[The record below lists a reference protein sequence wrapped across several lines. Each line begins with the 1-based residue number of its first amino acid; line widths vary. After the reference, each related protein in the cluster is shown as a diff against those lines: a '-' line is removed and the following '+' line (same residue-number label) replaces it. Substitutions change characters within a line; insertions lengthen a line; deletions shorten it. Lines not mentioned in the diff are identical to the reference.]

1 MANWDLKIKP
11 KSTVHTSSGILQ
23 IFIEY
28 QLHGCLERPVSFHNI
43 IESFPGLVAAPKLL
57 HERRSSLLLPHL
69 PHVFCSTE
77 PTDLAATVSLAHS
90 YQAQDDTETVTW
102 LGSG

>member
-1 MANWDLKIKP
+1 M
-11 KSTVHTSSGILQ
+11 HTASGILQ

-28 QLHGCLERPVSFHNI
+28 QLHVCLERPVSFQNI
-43 IESFPGLVAAPKLL
+43 IESLPGLVAAPRLL
-57 HERRSSLLLPHL
+57 HEGRSSLPLPHL
-69 PHVFCSTE
+69 PHIFCSTE
-77 PTDLAATVSLAHS
+77 STDLAATVSLAHS

>member
-1 MANWDLKIKP
+1 M
-11 KSTVHTSSGILQ
+11 HTASGILQ

-28 QLHGCLERPVSFHNI
+28 QLHVCLERPVSFQNI
-43 IESFPGLVAAPKLL
+43 IESLPGLVAAPRLL
-57 HERRSSLLLPHL
+57 HERRSSLPLPHL
-69 PHVFCSTE
+69 PHIFCSTE

-90 YQAQDDTETVTW
+90 YQAQDDAETVTR